1 VKLLVE
7 SGAHLHAD
15 EKGVARM
22 LKKREQ
28 KDGEKRQCWEIA
40 GA

>member
-1 VKLLVE
+1 VKLLKE

-15 EKGVARM
+15 EKGVATM

-28 KDGEKRQCWEIA
+28 KGSEKRQCWKIA